1 MSPNELLSLI
11 ETNAACTGGAPH
23 TAAVHL
29 ARRGWEKLLSQI
41 GAGGFMVTLGFRM
54 YLDQGRAI
62 QVANHFLLRVNR
74 GLFGKRFPRHGQFLV
89 GAVVLEHKHHST
101 RSSESPHLHFIVSP
115 ESFVRHSIN
124 EEELR
129 TIVEHVAGRLRFPTL
144 HEHKPLGPLVSG
156 SDFVKVDR
164 IETANGL
171 ANYLT
176 KDCNRFGPARDAL
189 NIGFFGVGGIEGL

>member
-1 MSPNELLSLI
+1 MAPNELLSLI
-11 ETNAACTGGAPH
+11 ETNESCTKRAPH

-29 ARRGWEKLLSQI
+29 ERLSWEKLLSQI
-41 GAGGFMVTLGFRM
+41 GSGGFMITLGFQV
-54 YLDQGRAI
+54 YLDQARAI

-74 GLFGKRFPRHGQFLV
+74 KLFGKRFPRHGQFLV
-89 GAVVLEHKHHST
+89 GAVVLEHKNHST
-101 RSSESPHLHFIVSP
+101 RSSESPHFHFIVSP

-129 TIVEHVAGRLRFPTL
+129 AIVEHVAGRLRFPTL
-144 HEHKPLGPLVSG
+144 HKHKPLGPLVSG

-164 IETANGL
+164 IEIANGL

-176 KDCNRFGPARDAL
+176 KDCDRFGPARDAL
-189 NIGFFGVGGIEGL
+189 NIGFFGIGGIEGL